1 MLNES
6 MSVGGVVYG
15 CWAMVVLGM
24 VVWGMVMWDVVWGY
38 GRILYCSVSI
48 VVWYVSV
55 RYGGVGVRWCVVVY
69 GEVWWFRVY

>member
-1 MLNES
+1 

-48 VVWYVSV
+48 VV
-55 RYGGVGVRWCVVVY
+55 
-69 GEVWWFRVY
+69 